1 MIDTKTR
8 RKIIKLK
15 EEGCSNTEIKKRT
28 GVSLPT
34 IKKILNEDSFTI
46 ARTRPSQ
53 NNLEVDSIGDLKE
66 RLGKIERSI
75 DLFQNGMNKE
85 RASPKYL
92 LHQFTLNFIRALP
105 QAWANGNRWK
115 MLSQGVAP
123 RHYKAILGAIVDSE
137 IVAAVDRQI
146 RFFSPLP
153 GKIFGVKVS
162 AYDGKYDVNVDLI
175 MDEG

>member
-15 EEGCSNTEIKKRT
+15 GEGCSNTEIKNRT

-34 IKKILNEDSFTI
+34 IRKILSEEGFEKDRNI
-46 ARTRPSQ
+46 PSQ
-53 NNLEVDSIGDLKE
+53 DSPEVDSLGELDR
-66 RLGKIERSI
+66 RLGKAERSI
-75 DLFQNGMNKE
+75 ENIENWRYKDG
-85 RASPKYL
+85 ASKKYL
-92 LHQFTLNFIRALP
+92 LHEFTLNFIRALP
-105 QAWANGNRWK
+105 HAWAKGNRWK

-123 RHYKAILGAIVDSE
+123 RHYKEVLGAIVDSE

-146 RFFSPLP
+146 QIFSPLP

-162 AYDGKYDVNVDLI
+162 AYDGKYDVNVDLL